1 MHNKI
6 ISITLLLILCTF
18 FSNEKIIAQFSG
30 DEMPKISSDLFISNV
45 TIKSQPGAEY
55 EKTNL
60 LIQNG
65 IIRQIGKEVE
75 APTLAKTIDGEG
87 LKLYS
92 AFINPLSHEGLKD
105 EEDDARRSA
114 WRGAPGNTPLSHAG
128 INPQNSI
135 IDEFE
140 LNSRGVERL
149 HKQGFGLIHV
159 VPRGFVM
166 TGKGSLFLIKEKED
180 DNRHLLIRETG
191 LFAQWRNMARVYPAT
206 PLATMVVWRDL
217 INNTR
222 LQLEYSES
230 YKQSPEGKARMNAND
245 QTLALFPVVK
255 KEQVVYFNVP
265 ENRQILRAIR
275 LAEELDLDIILT
287 NVSQL
292 DASILSTLPENI
304 QFFPDLNWPDHP
316 HEEKTEKSD
325 KEEEK
330 ERPNRR
336 SRRTAE
342 KEEKPEEE
350 KSLPAG
356 MTEEEHKRLVESRTK
371 EFERRMNL
379 AAELKDRNA
388 LLGFS
393 MLETKTNDLLKN
405 VRALKEFGFS
415 ADEILAALTT
425 AAATHFGIEG
435 ITGTVN
441 EGKQAHLVLFD
452 KSFTED
458 KAAVQYMII
467 DGKLF
472 SYKKDEE

>member
-6 ISITLLLILCTF
+6 NPITLILILFFC
-18 FSNEKIIAQFSG
+18 FSNGKIKAQFSG
-30 DEMPKISSDLFISNV
+30 DEMPIISTDLFISNV
-45 TIKSQPGAEY
+45 TMKSHPGADY

-65 IIRQIGKEVE
+65 IINQIGSEIK
-75 APTLAKTIDGEG
+75 APASAKTIDGEG
-87 LKLYS
+87 LHLYS

-105 EEDDARRSA
+105 EEDDVRRSA
-114 WRGAPGNTPLSHAG
+114 WRGAPGTTPLSHAG

-135 IDEFE
+135 IDEFD
-140 LNSRGVERL
+140 LNSRGVESL
-149 HKQGFGLIHV
+149 HKQGFGLIHL

-166 TGKGSLFLIKEKED
+166 TGKGTFFLIKEKED
-180 DNRHLLIRETG
+180 DNSHVLVSETG

-206 PLATMVVWRDL
+206 PLATMAVWRDL

-230 YKQSPEGKARMNAND
+230 IKQSPEGKARLNVNN

-255 KEQVVYFNVP
+255 KEQVIYFNVP
-265 ENRQILRAIR
+265 ENRQILRAVR

-304 QFFPDLNWPDHP
+304 QFFPDLSWPEHP
-316 HEEKTEKSD
+316 HEEKTEKSE
-325 KEEEK
+325 KVEEK

-336 SRRTAE
+336 KRRTAE
-342 KEEKPEEE
+342 KQEKPEED
-350 KSLPAG
+350 KSVPVG
-356 MTEEEHKRLVESRTK
+356 MTEEEHKKLLESRTK
-371 EFERRMNL
+371 EYERRMNL
-379 AAELKDRNA
+379 AAELKNRNA

-393 MLETKTNDLLKN
+393 MLDTKTADLLKN
-405 VRALKEFGFS
+405 CRTLLEFGFT

-425 AAATHFGIEG
+425 DVATHFGIDA

-458 KAAVQYMII
+458 KATVQYMII

-472 SYKKDEE
+472 SYKKDEK